1 MINVNLLPK
10 HLRRVKEPAY
20 WRLIAV
26 LFPLLVFGVIAGLQF
41 SVSQT
46 EKNKQNT
53 VEQLQVRRDQL
64 QPFVQKQRE
73 LQTEL
78 QNLQVFENLSS
89 QIKDGQIF
97 WTAQVNSLLETL
109 PARGNEERPRISFD
123 NLSLQAVSPPTASEE
138 RFDGATI
145 DAEMSISGQVVST
158 EVLSDFISALEN
170 SNNFG
175 VDFQSASLE
184 EASGYYTYNLT
195 IGALANAAGGDNEP
209 QQP

>member
-26 LFPLLVFGVIAGLQF
+26 LFPLLVFAVIAGLQF

-46 EKNKQNT
+46 ERNKKNT

-73 LQTEL
+73 LTREL
-78 QNLQVFENLSS
+78 QNLQVFESLSS
-89 QIKDGQIF
+89 QIRDGQIF
-97 WTAQVNSLLETL
+97 WTSEVNGLLETL
-109 PARGNEERPRISFD
+109 PAQGSAERPRISFD
-123 NLSLQAVSPPTASEE
+123 NLSLQAVSPPTSSEE

-145 DAEMSISGQVVST
+145 DAEMSISGQVIST
-158 EVLSDFISALEN
+158 EVLSEFIAALEN
-170 SNNFG
+170 SNNVG

-184 EASGYYTYNLT
+184 GESGYYTYNLT
-195 IGALANAAGGDNEP
+195 IGALANAEGGEDEP